1 MNIKI
6 SDSAVK
12 YILFQRTK
20 YLIYQNNKWL
30 NKIVIRIPFLTYN
43 RMVLFEAWL
52 FKSRIKR
59 LFSEDMEREY
69 ESIKKYLPENPSL
82 VLDIGCGVAGIDVML
97 AHHYDKAGKKIDL
110 YLLDKTE
117 LNKKVFY
124 GLEKTAAYYNSLEI
138 ARDLLI
144 LNKVEKQN
152 IHTQEATGHPIFPG
166 KKFDLIISLVSWG
179 FHYPVETYL
188 DEVYEKLSPD
198 GTLIIDIRKGTNG
211 EKIIEKKFGTKTQFI
226 TNEQKRCRAII
237 KKKI

>member
-6 SDSAVK
+6 PDKAVK
-12 YILFQRTK
+12 YILFQRTE

-43 RMVLFEAWL
+43 HMVLFEAWF

-59 LFSEDMEREY
+59 LFSEDMECEY
-69 ESIKKYLPENPSL
+69 ESIRKSLPENPAS

-97 AHHYDKAGKKIDL
+97 IRHYEKEGKKVNF

-124 GLEKTAAYYNSLEI
+124 GLEKTAAYYNSLDV
-138 ARDLLI
+138 ARDFLI
-144 LNKVEKQN
+144 ANGASKEN
-152 IHTQEATGHPIFPG
+152 IHTQEVAGNPIFQG
-166 KKFDLIISLVSWG
+166 KQFDLVISLISWG

-188 DEVYEKLSPD
+188 DEVYDLLKP
-198 GTLIIDIRKGTNG
+198 GGKLIIDVRKGSGG
-211 EKIIEKKFGTKTQFI
+211 EKLIEDKFNSNLIVIKDAKKRQRFLIEKK
-226 TNEQKRCRAII
+226 
-237 KKKI
+237 

>member
-6 SDSAVK
+6 PDSAVK
-12 YILFQRTK
+12 YILFQRTE

-43 RMVLFEAWL
+43 RMVLFETWL

-69 ESIKKYLPENPSL
+69 ESIKNSLQENPSS

-97 AHHYDKAGKKIDL
+97 TRHYDKVGKKIDL

-124 GLEKTAAYYNSLEI
+124 GLEKTTAYYNSLDV
-138 ARDLLI
+138 ARDFLI
-144 LNKVEKQN
+144 ANGASKEN
-152 IHTQEATGHPIFPG
+152 IHTQEVAGNPIFQG
-166 KKFDLIISLVSWG
+166 KQFDLVISLISWG

-188 DEVYEKLSPD
+188 DEVYDLLKP
-198 GTLIIDIRKGTNG
+198 GGKLIIDVRKGSGG
-211 EKIIEKKFGTKTQFI
+211 EDLIEKKFGTAPLIVKDV
-226 TNEQKRCRAII
+226 QKRKRFVVE
-237 KKKI
+237 KK

>member
-6 SDSAVK
+6 PDSAVK
-12 YILFQRTK
+12 YILFQRTE

-43 RMVLFEAWL
+43 RMVLFETWL

-69 ESIKKYLPENPSL
+69 ESIKNSLQENPSS

-97 AHHYDKAGKKIDL
+97 TRHYDKVGKKIDL

-124 GLEKTAAYYNSLEI
+124 GLEKTAAYYNSLDV
-138 ARDLLI
+138 ARDFLI
-144 LNKVEKQN
+144 ANGASKEN
-152 IHTQEATGHPIFPG
+152 IHTQEVAGNPIFQG
-166 KKFDLIISLVSWG
+166 KQFDLVISLISWG

-188 DEVYEKLSPD
+188 DEVYDLLKP
-198 GTLIIDIRKGTNG
+198 GGKLIIDVRKGSGG
-211 EKIIEKKFGTKTQFI
+211 EDLIEKKFGTAPLIVKDV
-226 TNEQKRCRAII
+226 QKRKRFVVE
-237 KKKI
+237 KK